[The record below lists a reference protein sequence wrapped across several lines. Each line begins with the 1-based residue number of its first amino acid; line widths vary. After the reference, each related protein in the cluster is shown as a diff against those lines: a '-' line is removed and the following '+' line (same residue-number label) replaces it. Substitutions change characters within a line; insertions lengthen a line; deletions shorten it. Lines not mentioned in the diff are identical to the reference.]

1 MNNELAKQIITDY
14 VFAEFNIKSLYKFID
29 SKITDET
36 DKKLHAESLLT
47 KALQK
52 GVVALGKETKKY
64 SEMDNTEIR
73 KITYES
79 CPIKCTSCRALCDEI
94 PVGQCRK
101 NLSEKLDKQN

>member
-1 MNNELAKQIITDY
+1 MENEFAKQIITEY
-14 VFAEFNIKSLYKFID
+14 VFGDNKMESLYKFVNDNI
-29 SKITDET
+29 SDELQR
-36 DKKLHAESLLT
+36 KLYAESLLT

-52 GVVALGKETKKY
+52 AVIALSQETKKKY

-79 CPIKCTSCRALCDEI
+79 CPIKCTSCRALCDEM

-101 NLSEKLDKQN
+101 NLSEKLDS